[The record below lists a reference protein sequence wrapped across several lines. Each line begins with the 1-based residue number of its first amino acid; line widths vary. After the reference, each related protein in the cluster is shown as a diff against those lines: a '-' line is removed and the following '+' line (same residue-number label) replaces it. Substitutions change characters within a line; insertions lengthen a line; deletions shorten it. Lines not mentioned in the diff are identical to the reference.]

1 MDCSFKVYKLHMCM
15 SMYVIHYF
23 MFNKESKHYQCL
35 LGKLKGVFRLIDEK
49 RYYHEHRTGEGFEP
63 SIQLTSAE
71 YRMLTVIRAHPTA
84 SHSGHIA
91 YYNSISL
98 YTSFIYLYNYS
109 FSSMI
114 IKYLNYF
121 S

>member
-1 MDCSFKVYKLHMCM
+1 MDCSFKVYKLYICVCNALFYVQQRKQTLSM
-15 SMYVIHYF
+15 S
-23 MFNKESKHYQCL
+23 
-35 LGKLKGVFRLIDEK
+35 LGKLKGVFRLTDEK

-63 SIQLTSAE
+63 SIQTTSSE
-71 YRMLTVIRAHPTA
+71 YRMLTAIRAYPTA

-98 YTSFIYLYNYS
+98 YTSSIYLYNHS

>member
-1 MDCSFKVYKLHMCM
+1 
-15 SMYVIHYF
+15 MYVYVCNTLFYIQQRKQTLS
-23 MFNKESKHYQCL
+23 MS
-35 LGKLKGVFRLIDEK
+35 LGKLKGVFRLTDEK

-63 SIQLTSAE
+63 SIQLTSSE
-71 YRMLTVIRAHPTA
+71 YRMLTVIRARPPA
-84 SHSGHIA
+84 SRSGHIA

-98 YTSFIYLYNYS
+98 YTPFIYLYNHS

-121 S
+121 L